1 MSRELREYDDY
12 VKRYFD
18 GRKKAVVEKDKYDHL
33 FFRHI
38 LDMPH
43 TPFSVKLKIFAR
55 FFELAEERKGTT
67 DFRFLSA
74 TSAIYDV
81 LSEEK
86 FI

>member
-1 MSRELREYDDY
+1 MLKEYDIY

-18 GRKKAVVEKDKYDHL
+18 GKKKAVGENYDYV

-38 LDMPH
+38 LDMPN

-55 FFELAEERKGTT
+55 FFELAEERKGTR
-67 DFRFLSA
+67 DFSFLSA